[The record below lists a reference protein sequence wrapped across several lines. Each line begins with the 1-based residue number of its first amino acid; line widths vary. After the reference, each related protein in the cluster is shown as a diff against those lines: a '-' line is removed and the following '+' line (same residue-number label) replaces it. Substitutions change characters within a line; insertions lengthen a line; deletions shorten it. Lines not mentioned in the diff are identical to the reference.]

1 MVLVSSLAF
10 ALLANPGYGLASPP
24 VRSEDGSA
32 ELEALRELGTR
43 DPLPVTEVEPGSE
56 PGSGPGSDRGLEFEY
71 GVPMEPG
78 AVVEPTPGEPTID
91 DTSPDVLAGAEQA
104 LVLRRAR
111 RFKLAGFWLTFTGG
125 LLGPA
130 LLAGAISGARNSPT
144 PTAPIVLG
152 SLSGVTFGLLAAG
165 IPLIVRG
172 VKMTKHPE
180 RYITLTTSGLTLRF

>member
-1 MVLVSSLAF
+1 MVLASSLAF
-10 ALLANPGYGLASPP
+10 ALLANPSYGWASPP
-24 VRSEDGSA
+24 VRSDDGSA

-43 DPLPVTEVEPGSE
+43 EPLPVTEVEPGSE
-56 PGSGPGSDRGLEFEY
+56 PGSDRGLEFEY

-91 DTSPDVLAGAEQA
+91 DDSSPDVLAGAEQA
-104 LVLRRAR
+104 LVLRKAR

-152 SLSGVTFGLLAAG
+152 SLSAVTFALLAAG

-172 VKMTKHPE
+172 VKMGRHPE
-180 RYITLTTSGLTLRF
+180 RYVSLTGGGLTLRF